1 MIEAMTWA
9 GAWLMQRSASLAD
22 TIYTKQIQAAPSTFE
37 RVASV
42 ASGLLTIA
50 FLVFVVAAVPAMWN
64 FRKSYHKVSDL
75 LDRIYGDVNPIM
87 RHASTVADNVD
98 YITTAI
104 RTDMQRIQATI
115 ATANLRLQ
123 EAVSL
128 TERRLHDMSAL
139 LEVVQQEAEQAFVST
154 ASAVRGV
161 RTGATALSRRAGDD
175 GTNFANDLE
184 DDLDRLLTD
193 DEAETE
199 EEQSDGY
206 DHNAAP
212 AADDTARPRVR
223 SRRQRRR
230 EGTGRGGSES
240 EGKPRRL

>member
-64 FRKSYHKVSDL
+64 FRKTYHKVSDL
-75 LDRIYGDVNPIM
+75 LDRIYGDINPIM

-98 YITTAI
+98 YISTAI

-123 EAVSL
+123 EAVSM

-139 LEVVQQEAEQAFVST
+139 LDVVQQEAEQAFVST

-184 DDLDRLLTD
+184 DDLDRLMTD

-212 AADDTARPRVR
+212 TADDTARPRVR

-230 EGTGRGGSES
+230 EGGGRES